1 MWPVTASRTAYENR
15 WITVTEDTVEMRDG
29 SPGLYGVV
37 TVRHTSV
44 FVVALTE
51 ADEVV
56 LVRLDRHTTGEG
68 VEVPAGGTD
77 GQDPL
82 VAAQRE
88 LEEESGYRA
97 ATWREIGRMN
107 ALNGICRAPEVVF
120 LATDLSRVEAHGA
133 HEEGISAV
141 RAVPWRRVMGYVRDG
156 TISDGETVAALMYA
170 ALALGKL

>member
-1 MWPVTASRTAYENR
+1 MWPVTETRTAYANR
-15 WITVTEDTVEMRDG
+15 WITVTEDTVEMPDG
-29 SPGLYGVV
+29 SPGTYGVV

-44 FVVALTE
+44 FVVAMTD

-56 LVRLDRHTTGEG
+56 LVRLDRHTTGVG

-77 GQDPL
+77 GHDPL

-97 ATWREIGRMN
+97 TTWQQIGAMN

-120 LATDLSRVEAHGA
+120 LATGLSKVEAHGA

-141 RAVPWRRVMGYVRDG
+141 RAVPWPRVMDLVRDG

-170 ALALGKL
+170 ALALGRL

>member
-1 MWPVTASRTAYENR
+1 MWPVSASRTAYENR
-15 WITVTEDTVEMRDG
+15 WISVTEDTVEMPDG
-29 SPGLYGVV
+29 SEGIYGVV
-37 TVRHTSV
+37 AVRHTSV
-44 FVVALTE
+44 FVVALTDV
-51 ADEVV
+51 DEVV
-56 LVRLDRHTTGEG
+56 LVRLDRHTTGVG
-68 VEVPAGGTD
+68 VEVPAGGAD

-97 ATWREIGRMN
+97 EHWREIGRMN

-120 LATDLSRVEAHGA
+120 LATGLTKDEAHGA
-133 HEEGISAV
+133 AEEGISAV
-141 RAVPWRRVMGYVRDG
+141 RAVPWPKVMDYVRDG

>member
-1 MWPVTASRTAYENR
+1 MWPVTATRTAYENR
-15 WITVTEDTVEMRDG
+15 WITVTEDTVELPDG
-29 SPGLYGVV
+29 SPGTYGVV

-44 FVVALTE
+44 FVVAMTD

-56 LVRLDRHTTGEG
+56 LVRLDRHTTGAG

-97 ATWREIGRMN
+97 TTWQQIGAMN

-120 LATDLSRVEAHGA
+120 LATGLSKVEAHGA

-141 RAVPWRRVMGYVRDG
+141 RAVPWPRVMDLVRDG

-170 ALALGKL
+170 ALALGRL